1 MTDDNAQKG
10 ATNDDAWKVATDDET
25 QKAVR
30 DDDVQKVA
38 TDDNAWKVVS
48 NDDVWKVAS
57 DNMLSQYD
65 VQEEGHWAGEINTTK
80 RQAKGCS
87 TRSIEEMPHTR
98 CEPNLLA
105 ARFHNDLSFDR
116 TEVFLVASGYMHV
129 SWISPP
135 TDHCDA

>member
-1 MTDDNAQKG
+1 MQKVT
-10 ATNDDAWKVATDDET
+10 TNDDAWKVATDDET
-25 QKAVR
+25 QKAVS

-38 TDDNAWKVVS
+38 TDDNAWKVAS
-48 NDDVWKVAS
+48 NDDARKAAS
-57 DNMLSQYD
+57 DNVLSQYD
-65 VQEEGHWAGEINTTK
+65 AQDEGHWAGEINTTK

-98 CEPNLLA
+98 YEPNLLA

-116 TEVFLVASGYMHV
+116 TKVFLVASGCMRA